1 MPLLHAPALPAFWIR
16 RGAARKSTEFAA
28 EDFAGDGFGEV
39 GDDFD
44 GAGIFLSGHA
54 GFAEGDDLFRGDF
67 GAGFEADDGFDGF
80 A

>member
-1 MPLLHAPALPAFWIR
+1 M
-16 RGAARKSTEFAA
+16 